1 MDHPKHVHPAYT
13 SPVFSADFQKTVD
26 KTINKLNQMKA
37 LHSFDAIAGT
47 GLSSIPLI
55 GAVSAITGI
64 KMLLTRKPSDKT
76 HDNHKANG
84 YLGCERYVVID
95 DLIDS
100 GATLKGVCSAIN
112 HQWCVEQES
121 LREMCTMRC
130 WEMPP
135 HRDAPKMEAVLLY
148 NAWGGN
154 RRIQLYKDAPV
165 VPVYQLEKTSL
176 DMTHEQVIRY
186 YSCTDSFGS
195 PL

>member
-37 LHSFDAIAGT
+37 LHNFDAIAGT
-47 GLSSIPLI
+47 GFSSIPLI

-64 KMLLTRKPSDKT
+64 KMLLARKPNDKT
-76 HDNHKANG
+76 HDNHKVNG

-100 GATLKGVCSAIN
+100 GATLKGIYNAVEE
-112 HQWCVEQES
+112 QWKAERQYYAE
-121 LREMCTMRC
+121 RWGDPPPRA
-130 WEMPP
+130 MPQ
-135 HRDAPKMEAVLLY
+135 MEAVLLY
-148 NAWGGN
+148 NTWEGN

-176 DMTHEQVIRY
+176 DMTHEEVIRY
-186 YSCTDSFGS
+186 YSCTNSFGS